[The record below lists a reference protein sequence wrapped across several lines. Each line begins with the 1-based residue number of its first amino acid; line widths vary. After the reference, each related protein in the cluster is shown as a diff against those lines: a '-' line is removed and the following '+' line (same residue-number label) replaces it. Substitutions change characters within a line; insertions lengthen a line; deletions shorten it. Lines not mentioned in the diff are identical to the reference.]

1 VNNTVRRPKITVSAD
16 GTGLVSQAGGL
27 LLAEAFRVTGLCEGL
42 SEGLAR
48 WRAPRAVHDPGKILA
63 DLVMTVGL
71 GGDCLADVA
80 VLRAQPQ
87 LCGPVA
93 SDPVVSRLVAALAAE
108 GPRALRVIRQVR
120 AAARERAW
128 ALAGDR
134 APGADGSLIPVDIDA
149 TIVLAYSEKEKAA
162 PTWKKTYGFHPLA
175 AFADHGAGAGGE
187 PLAIL
192 LRSGNA
198 GSNTAAEHIEV
209 TKLALAQLPRKLRRR
224 VLIRTDSGGGTHD
237 FLNWLASPGRRRH
250 YSVGMTITEDLQ
262 EAILALPGR
271 VWEPAYDAGGQARP
285 GAWVA
290 ELTGLLNLSGWPEG
304 MRVIVRRERPHPGAQ
319 LRFTDINGHRFTAFA
334 TDARRGQLAD
344 LELRH
349 RRRARCEDRIRNA
362 KDTGLRNLPLHGFA
376 QNQLWCELVAMAGEL
391 LAWTAMLALEGP
403 ARAWEP
409 KRLRLRLFSAA
420 GRLVRG
426 GRRLRLRLAATWPW
440 AGQLTAAITRLQA
453 FAPADHPEPAL
464 RPGRTNPGPVEPR
477 PPGATAGKPA
487 TAGG

>member
-1 VNNTVRRPKITVSAD
+1 VKDTACRSKVTVSAD
-16 GTGLVSQAGGL
+16 GQGLVSQAGVL
-27 LLAEAFRVTGLCEGL
+27 LLAEAAQVTGLGQGL
-42 SEGLAR
+42 ADGLAR
-48 WRAPRAVHDPGKILA
+48 WRAPRAVHDPGKILT
-63 DLVMTVGL
+63 DLVMTLAL

-80 VLRAQPQ
+80 VLRAQPE
-87 LCGPVA
+87 LAGPVA
-93 SDPVVSRLVAALAAE
+93 SDPVISGLISALAAM
-108 GPRALRVIRQVR
+108 GPLALKAIRTAR

-149 TIVLAYSEKEKAA
+149 TIVVAHSEKEKAA

-187 PLAIL
+187 ALAIL
-192 LRSGNA
+192 LRAGNA
-198 GSNTAAEHIEV
+198 GSSTAAEHIEV
-209 TKLALAQLPRKLRRR
+209 TRLALGQLPRKLRRR
-224 VLIRTDSGGGTHD
+224 VLIRTGSGGGTHE
-237 FLNWLASPGRRRH
+237 FLTWLASPSRRLH
-250 YSVGMTITEDLQ
+250 YSVGMTITEDMQ
-262 EAILALPGR
+262 QAILALPDR
-271 VWEPAYDAGGQARP
+271 VWEAACDGHGEVRP

-290 ELTGLLNLSGWPEG
+290 ELTGLLDLAGWPAG
-304 MRVIVRRERPHPGAQ
+304 MRVIARKERPHPGAQ
-319 LRFTDINGHRFTAFA
+319 LRFTDLDGHRFTAFA

-376 QNQLWCELVAMAGEL
+376 HNQVWCELVAMASEL
-391 LAWTAMLALEGP
+391 LAWTAMLALPGP

-426 GRRLRLRLAATWPW
+426 GRRLQLRLAATWPC

-453 FAPADHPEPAL
+453 FAP
-464 RPGRTNPGPVEPR
+464 G
-477 PPGATAGKPA
+477 
-487 TAGG
+487 

>member
-1 VNNTVRRPKITVSAD
+1 VSAD
-16 GTGLVSQAGGL
+16 GAGLVSQAGVL
-27 LLAEAFRVTGLCEGL
+27 LLAETARVTGLGEGL
-42 SEGLAR
+42 AGGLAR
-48 WRAPRAVHDPGKILA
+48 WRAPRAVHDPGKILT
-63 DLVMTVGL
+63 DLAVALAL

-80 VLRAQPQ
+80 VLRAQPE
-87 LCGPVA
+87 LAGPVA
-93 SDPVVSRLVAALAAE
+93 SDPVVSRLVAALAAA
-108 GPRALRVIRQVR
+108 GPRALRAVRKAR

-128 ALAGDR
+128 ALAGER

-149 TIVLAYSEKEKAA
+149 TIVIAHSEKEKAA

-192 LRSGNA
+192 LRAGNA

-209 TKLALAQLPRKLRRR
+209 TKLALAQLPRRSRRR
-224 VLIRTDSGGGTHD
+224 VLVRTDSGGGTHD
-237 FLNWLASPGRRRH
+237 FLTWLASPSRRLR
-250 YSVGMTITEDLQ
+250 YSVGMTITEDMQ
-262 EAILALPGR
+262 EAILTVPGR
-271 VWEPAYDAGGQARP
+271 VWEPAYDAGGEVRP

-290 ELTGLLNLSGWPEG
+290 ELTGLLDLAGWPAG

-319 LRFTDINGHRFTAFA
+319 LRFTDIGGHRFTAFA
-334 TDARRGQLAD
+334 TDAKTGQLAD

-376 QNQLWCELVAMAGEL
+376 QNQLWCELVAMASEL
-391 LAWTAMLALEGP
+391 LAWTAMLAFDGP

-409 KRLRLRLFSAA
+409 KRLRLRLFAAA

-440 AGQLTAAITRLQA
+440 APQLTAAITRLQDY
-453 FAPADHPEPAL
+453 AP
-464 RPGRTNPGPVEPR
+464 G
-477 PPGATAGKPA
+477 
-487 TAGG
+487 

>member
-1 VNNTVRRPKITVSAD
+1 VNDTARRPKITVSAD
-16 GTGLVSQAGGL
+16 GQGLVSQAGVL
-27 LLAEAFRVTGLCEGL
+27 LLAEAARVTGLGQGL
-42 SEGLAR
+42 TGGLAR
-48 WRAPRAVHDPGKILA
+48 WRAPRAVHDPGKVLT
-63 DLVMTVGL
+63 DLVMALAL

-80 VLRAQPQ
+80 VLRAQPG
-87 LCGPVA
+87 LAGPVA
-93 SDPVVSRLVAALAAE
+93 SDPVVSRLVSRLAAD
-108 GPRALRVIRQVR
+108 GPRALRAIRTAR

-134 APGADGSLIPVDIDA
+134 APGGGGALIGVDIDA
-149 TIVLAYSEKEKAA
+149 TIVTAYSEKEKAA
-162 PTWKKTYGFHPLA
+162 PTWKKTFGFHPLA

-192 LRSGNA
+192 LRAGNA
-198 GSNTAAEHIEV
+198 GSNTASEHIEV
-209 TKLALAQLPRKLRRR
+209 TRLALAQLPRRARRR

-237 FLNWLASPGRRRH
+237 FLTWLASPGRRLH
-250 YSVGMTITEDLQ
+250 YSIGMTITEDMQ
-262 EAILALPGR
+262 NAILALPDR
-271 VWEPAYDAGGQARP
+271 VWEPAYDAGRQMRP

-290 ELTGLLNLSGWPEG
+290 ELTGLLNLSSWPAG

-319 LRFTDINGHRFTAFA
+319 LRFTDIDGHRFTCFA
-334 TDARRGQLAD
+334 TDAKTGQLAD

-376 QNQLWCELVAMAGEL
+376 QNQVWCELVAMASEL
-391 LAWTAMLALEGP
+391 LAWMQMLALDGP

-426 GRRLRLRLAATWPW
+426 GRRLRLRLATTWPW
-440 AGQLTAAITRLQA
+440 ATQLTAAITRLQA
-453 FAPADHPEPAL
+453 FAPS
-464 RPGRTNPGPVEPR
+464 
-477 PPGATAGKPA
+477 
-487 TAGG
+487 